1 MKTMGQKIKER
12 RSALGMT
19 QAQLADLLGVTPRN
33 ISRYE
38 TDMTVPPRKGL
49 QTVAKVLGV
58 STEYLSRE
66 ICRPYSG
73 TMLRCLLA
81 GIFLRRTRISSSRRS
96 EQPTWQPSGMP
107 ASGSIPI
114 SWSPDFLWYCLLDCK
129 CGKLMARFEE
139 HSILR
144 TVTLFLSRGFPV
156 QMWGDVNEC
165 ADN

>member
-58 STEYLSRE
+58 STEYL
-66 ICRPYSG
+66 
-73 TMLRCLLA
+73 
-81 GIFLRRTRISSSRRS
+81 
-96 EQPTWQPSGMP
+96 
-107 ASGSIPI
+107 
-114 SWSPDFLWYCLLDCK
+114 
-129 CGKLMARFEE
+129 
-139 HSILR
+139 
-144 TVTLFLSRGFPV
+144 
-156 QMWGDVNEC
+156 
-165 ADN
+165 